1 MKKII
6 LMFIIFLFLYLFVNQ
21 IFILH
26 KQSNIKEGMEL
37 IWKNSGN
44 IKSLK
49 ENVNKMK
56 NQMKIINDNSVSNIQ
71 RVKNNT
77 DTIDK
82 KNQEKENNVRKQT
95 NKFDN
100 ISA

>member
-26 KQSNIKEGMEL
+26 RQSNIKEGMEL

-49 ENVNKMK
+49 ENINKMK

-82 KNQEKENNVRKQT
+82 KNQEKENSVRKQT

>member
-1 MKKII
+1 
-6 LMFIIFLFLYLFVNQ
+6 MFIIFLFLYLFVNQ

-26 KQSNIKEGMEL
+26 RQSNIKEGMEL

-82 KNQEKENNVRKQT
+82 KNQEKENNIRKQT
-95 NKFDN
+95 KKFDN